1 MLVKS
6 GLWNRIAV
14 SAFALLG
21 TSIAISDAAQ
31 AQSASLEDVY
41 KGKIVTFLVGSGEGG
56 SFGIYGQVLAQHMSR
71 HILGQ
76 PRIIVRYF
84 GGQSGGLT
92 LANQMQSNVTPDGLT
107 FAMTQ
112 QTIVP
117 AQLINPQFAQYDART
132 WIWIGNMAPIRNML
146 AVYHTAKAQSVEEA
160 KVHEVIVGATGP
172 SSPTYI
178 LPNLLNKFAGAKFK
192 IVTGYK
198 GTADLN
204 LAMARGE
211 IEGRGGSWLSVVQ
224 AAPDMIRNKHIK
236 PVAFASMTRDP
247 ASPDTPTLPEL
258 VSDPLHKQVAEFVSS
273 ESEFGRSLFLPPNVP
288 SDRVEAL
295 RKAFT
300 MTMQDEAFLADAKRA
315 QMPIEPMS
323 HEAMAEL
330 TRRVLS
336 TPTHIVELAK

>member
-1 MLVKS
+1 MLGGS
-6 GLWNRIAV
+6 GFRKRLARAVFLGFASLGLPQSVHAQTV
-14 SAFALLG
+14 SAEEF
-21 TSIAISDAAQ
+21 
-31 AQSASLEDVY
+31 Y
-41 KGKIVTFLVGSGEGG
+41 KGKVMTFFVGSGEGG

-71 HILGQ
+71 HLPGQ

-92 LANQMQSNVTPDGLT
+92 LANQMQGNVTPDGLT

-178 LPNLLNKFAGAKFK
+178 LPDLLNKFAGTKFK

-204 LAMARGE
+204 LAMIRGE
-211 IEGRGGSWLSVVQ
+211 IEGRGGSWLSIEQ
-224 AAPDMIRNKHIK
+224 AAPDMIHNKQIR
-236 PVAFASMTRDP
+236 PIAFASMTRDP
-247 ASPDTPTLPEL
+247 SNPDTPTLPEL
-258 VSDPLHKQVAEFVSS
+258 VNDPMHKQVAEFVSS

-288 SDRVEAL
+288 ADRVELL
-295 RKAFT
+295 RNAFT
-300 MTMQDEAFLADAKRA
+300 ATMKDEAFLADAKRA

-323 HEAMAEL
+323 HEKMAEI
-330 TRRVLS
+330 TKRVLS
-336 TPTHIVELAK
+336 TPPHIVELAK

>member
-1 MLVKS
+1 
-6 GLWNRIAV
+6 
-14 SAFALLG
+14 
-21 TSIAISDAAQ
+21 
-31 AQSASLEDVY
+31 
-41 KGKIVTFLVGSGEGG
+41 
-56 SFGIYGQVLAQHMSR
+56 
-71 HILGQ
+71 
-76 PRIIVRYF
+76 
-84 GGQSGGLT
+84 
-92 LANQMQSNVTPDGLT
+92 
-107 FAMTQ
+107 
-112 QTIVP
+112 
-117 AQLINPQFAQYDART
+117 
-132 WIWIGNMAPIRNML
+132 MAPIRNML